1 MEIDV
6 RLKELG
12 IIIPEM
18 AKPLAS
24 YVPGMRD
31 GDLIY
36 VSAQLPFKN
45 GELIYTGRLG
55 IELSIEEGQAAAQLA
70 AINCLAVI
78 KGIINDWNRFANIV
92 KITGFVQSA
101 PDFFQQAQVMN
112 GASDLLVNILDDSGK
127 HARAAVGVSCLP
139 LNSACAIEMIAR
151 VKSKTRGNYNQ
162 PG

>member
-1 MEIDV
+1 MDFDV
-6 RLKELG
+6 RLNELD
-12 IIIPEM
+12 IIIPEA
-18 AKPLAS
+18 AKPVAS
-24 YVPGMRD
+24 YVPGMKD

-55 IELSIEEGQAAAQLA
+55 IDLSIEEGQAAAQVA

-78 KGIINDWNRFANIV
+78 KSIINDWNNFINIV

-112 GASDLLVNILDDSGK
+112 GASDLLVQIFGDNGK

-151 VKSKTRGNYNQ
+151 VK
-162 PG
+162 